1 MSAVI
6 GHEAIV
12 RELQSLAASEDP
24 PHALLF
30 AGAEGSGRS
39 LLALEYARLLNCEA
53 APPSPAG
60 PCGVCRPCRLIAEGA
75 HPDVIHLG
83 PGDTLCRPQPG
94 ESSHE
99 KHPDSRDIRICQ
111 VRGLID
117 LVARFPFEARTRMV
131 LIEPADRLGREA
143 AHTILKTLEE
153 PPGHTVFCLV
163 TAAPEVI
170 IETVRSRCR
179 RVDVRLVPPAEI
191 ASGLVA
197 RGVDPAIAA
206 RAAAECRGL
215 PGNWSLPQLLAEYR
229 GHRNRKRL
237 PKYTLRQILRWADAH
252 RERTGRWPMGA
263 SGKIVDAPGET
274 WRAVDMALSHGRRG
288 LPGGSSL
295 ALLLAKRRGIRHRLY
310 VPTLSVGQILAWAD
324 AHRRRTGDWPIA
336 ESGAIPRSGGET
348 WMAIDQA
355 LKAGSRGLRARSSLF
370 KLLLKHR
377 DVKRHARRQRA
388 SV

>member
-1 MSAVI
+1 M
-6 GHEAIV
+6 H
-12 RELQSLAASEDP
+12 
-24 PHALLF
+24 
-30 AGAEGSGRS
+30 
-39 LLALEYARLLNCEA
+39 
-53 APPSPAG
+53 
-60 PCGVCRPCRLIAEGA
+60 
-75 HPDVIHLG
+75 
-83 PGDTLCRPQPG
+83 RPQLHVQDILRWADAHRRRTGQWPQNDSG
-94 ESSHE
+94 PVVDALHE
-99 KHPDSRDIRICQ
+99 KWTN
-111 VRGLID
+111 ID
-117 LVARFPFEARTRMV
+117 QALRKGF
-131 LIEPADRLGREA
+131 
-143 AHTILKTLEE
+143 
-153 PPGHTVFCLV
+153 
-163 TAAPEVI
+163 
-170 IETVRSRCR
+170 
-179 RVDVRLVPPAEI
+179 
-191 ASGLVA
+191 
-197 RGVDPAIAA
+197 
-206 RAAAECRGL
+206 RGL

>member
-53 APPSPAG
+53 APPSPAV

-179 RVDVRLVPPAEI
+179 RVDVRLVPPAET

-215 PGNWSLPQLLAEYR
+215 PGRA
-229 GHRNRKRL
+229 
-237 PKYTLRQILRWADAH
+237 IAFAADPAL
-252 RERTGRWPMGA
+252 MG
-263 SGKIVDAPGET
+263 D
-274 WRAVDMALSHGRRG
+274 RDR
-288 LPGGSSL
+288 
-295 ALLLAKRRGIRHRLY
+295 
-310 VPTLSVGQILAWAD
+310 
-324 AHRRRTGDWPIA
+324 
-336 ESGAIPRSGGET
+336 
-348 WMAIDQA
+348 
-355 LKAGSRGLRARSSLF
+355 LRARCSQVAASRVPARLAHAGELAEAWRRDRSVVLRALDAWEAFWEERLRAAAGECGASSAAGPVVAL
-370 KLLLKHR
+370 R
-377 DVKRHARRQRA
+377 AVSQARADLQAQVQARPALELMILTFPPVTLEPDPEEELSRYA
-388 SV
+388 